1 MKIAELAKAI
11 EQKRLEVPAKR
22 SMLVGISGIDG
33 SGKGHVAGHLSREL
47 ELCGCR
53 VAVIN
58 ADGWLNLPKV
68 RLDRSDPPGNFYR
81 NGLRLNEM
89 FTQLVLPVRDRR
101 SISLV
106 ADLAEETASEFT
118 SYTYYFEDIDV
129 VILEG
134 IFIFK
139 RNFVDYF
146 DLKIWINCS
155 FEKALERA
163 VERSQEGLS
172 PRETVL
178 AYETIYF
185 PAQQLHIDKDV
196 PVEVADLI
204 FDN

>member
-1 MKIAELAKAI
+1 MNIAELAKAI

-47 ELCGCR
+47 ELRGCR
-53 VAVIN
+53 IAAIK

-68 RLDRSDPPGNFYR
+68 RFDRYDLPGNFYR
-81 NGLRLNEM
+81 NGLRLDEM
-89 FTQLVLPVRDRR
+89 FTQLVLPLRDNR
-101 SISLV
+101 SISFV

-118 SYTYYFEDIDV
+118 NHAYHFEDIDV
-129 VILEG
+129 ILLEG

-163 VERSQEGLS
+163 VKRSQEGLS

-178 AYETIYF
+178 AYKTIYF
-185 PAQQLHIDKDV
+185 PAQQLHIDKDE
-196 PVEVADLI
+196 PIEAADLI